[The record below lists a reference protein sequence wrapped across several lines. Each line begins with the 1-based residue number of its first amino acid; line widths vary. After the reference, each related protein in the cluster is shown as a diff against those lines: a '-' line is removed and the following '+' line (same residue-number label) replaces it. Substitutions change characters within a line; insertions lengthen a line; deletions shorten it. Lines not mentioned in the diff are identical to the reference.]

1 MAEKIKPI
9 DATDGLPTISVHFQN
24 YHRQLL
30 GFYPK
35 IPIST
40 KIQDEDQTTFTSYA
54 WGLQPSWYNYCP
66 PGSTGTDMLSGDIYY
81 YSNELASDENFNEDE
96 FVGNISPPKTYV
108 GQYGYRNRS
117 AFNMLQ
123 CSLYSSNASKN
134 LSVCSADF
142 YTGSVV
148 NREHMLVTGYSQP
161 PGGWSDEEAM
171 YYALMYT
178 DDNHIAGSDMT
189 SAIWKIKSGAGYTD
203 CYFDPVGCEL
213 SFAFWDEYKTRFCRL
228 AYQYQTGEAES
239 GAHNRTVG
247 WRVICSYR
255 DNTNTSTSQNPPSA
269 CEYSHNY
276 LSTDGKYLTVGGMNR
291 EIDLVPLRMM
301 LTEKNVDVGGCID
314 VIQRRLCQ
322 SSSEV
327 SPASGITV
335 NTLGEFPVKYCRF
348 LMNGMTSTYKNQSAG
363 LSTFYDYEDSSYYVK
378 EKAGLRARESQG
390 AESWRTTL
398 TPELR
403 RFIPSYRFNYE
414 YYPAGESDAELGYSN
429 RVTYIGKCVIPLN
442 AKISFAYGATATPA
456 TQEELTAIGGDI
468 SFSDYNIFEN
478 RDYVAKNDGEE
489 GQQDYNIHI
498 NSVSGLSVPEWPIIN
513 KSTNFQING
522 NILSFMDNI
531 DLISDSNPN
540 ITQKLFYSGELYGLQ
555 LPTQSVQDPPA
566 YIVSTLD
573 DTETPAALSS
583 FTPQNVLGDGY
594 VQYCM
599 KDPGG
604 SAPNGKISH
613 RVRNLNEIKELYI
626 SEFKESEVLT
636 NDNQASYRVFWHSV
650 VTEQNTTQDI
660 FEQVKIGRIDI
671 KTLNSDSV
679 SGVYSNPSTGGY
691 DIVEATDDAERTD
704 FKCLWATNA
713 SGGSLDEIII
723 EGSSTATGAFNCIY
737 AEQLF
742 ETMVGKTAYETTGNK
757 ERLRTDF
764 FNKVIAPSGQTTPR
778 LSINGYMFSY
788 GTTGIF
794 ADINTKNY
802 SSAKTISNTIESEY
816 GEERTEYT
824 IADEISYECEL
835 YGKLTGTEYDKL
847 VEMVGEDVA
856 KNLKLTLGE
865 GAKSVWYLYI
875 DKTSNDVD
883 PSIKLKILDVK
894 ATDEFG
900 ENWDDINIRD
910 ITENLKRGN
919 GEYGNPTDADM
930 STVMQYLFD
939 DFEKN
944 YYRIKVR
951 FSLYVDGEG
960 MFVDDTGYR
969 VVLGYAAIDSKGES
983 LTIFDPMA
991 NSDTAITR
999 HLPYPNNYDENFS
1012 TLSKN
1017 SGATFLKRNYHYFA
1031 KSNKDD
1037 KWRRDL
1043 DEEEYGSVYV
1053 SMSADGVT
1061 TLSGKPMYENLFSCV
1076 ISGDDA
1082 TISEWAVN
1090 HEDESGVY
1098 QNTFRVWDID
1108 QHEDRSNYAAPT
1120 ITSDRMYYV
1129 ESENEHFRIELGGQS
1144 GKYVNFT
1151 RRHGCYVITKKES
1164 DFYFKMANNEA
1175 IEFWADVQY
1184 RTSGGE
1190 PIDPDM
1196 QDKPQGLYMS
1206 VSDNPD
1212 PTYETFYFSGNDSA
1226 NNICKIY
1233 DIPVKLG
1240 DNWCQMYYKGNGF
1253 EEGKY
1258 SIVFGSINGTP
1269 VDITTDATPV
1279 QISYDNMYGR
1289 VENGVDNRRIHVFI
1303 QKASDDGK
1311 SSDIPN
1317 MYYMLETIRF
1327 IPSGET
1333 YNLVES
1339 YYEANGGFDIGF
1351 KDFEVPT
1358 FSSVIKTIPGELTEG
1373 QNFYIVN
1380 RYKNFGVQPYYT
1392 LANKER
1398 IISDGHNSIELTSVI
1413 TDWRVCCKHNDNVVW
1428 DTGDKY
1434 MKSVFDTAAFIKVTC
1449 EEDDAEIGTMTY
1461 GEVGYQ
1467 LDFVG
1472 QPNFGM
1478 TITVGDVV
1486 RKVYYHD
1493 YKEGEDTI
1501 SGSIH
1506 PINCLTPIY
1515 VTYKKDIV
1523 SIDDDIVLVNNTDNT
1538 IRDPFTQGYYDKFTV
1553 SVLDLGLNW
1562 EIPANESEKRVE
1574 TSFSD
1579 AGEYDSAVYAD
1590 LSTEWQ
1596 KNDEGL
1602 TRIKSIDA
1610 PKLTILVRTTYDER
1624 VTRVLDGYVLKYP
1637 YGLNDILFA
1646 PNEWLTADNL
1656 NLRFEKI
1663 MEDLK
1668 YLKYQTKFYLKPP
1681 TTYGG
1686 YYGDFETV
1694 LDGVRQRQYGYVPN
1708 GDLEI
1713 YRKTNENDSIDDENT
1728 ILKNCKDMCTDGE
1741 NNLYASVGSDIVISN
1756 TAKYGAE
1763 LGRIMPHKI
1772 NEFIESIDR
1781 IEYSENTD
1789 LLYMLC
1795 RKTNKLYIFN
1805 SYKFSRRKQAMNISY
1820 YGEIGGYGGLTANNK
1835 FNYPT
1840 DMCISTTDDGVD
1852 DIWVCDTGNK
1862 AVKRFSIKGQ
1872 WISTI
1877 NLSEIEDDIIGI
1889 CSDFKNQI
1897 HVLTQK
1903 LVYTFTR
1910 DGELK
1915 NIFKLE
1921 DEIKIPLMIRPQ
1933 YQSGFL
1939 YILYEHWVAKYSY
1952 DGKFVARFAENNNL
1966 TYRAIYANSNFD
1978 VYIST
1983 EKNILRYN
1991 DSLVLRELGVTEN
2004 ADKLLWTPEEYR
2016 LNKNENVQDAVIN
2029 TAFQRIYDNI
2039 VMYARCIFGKIV
2051 ELDSEDEEE
2060 RISDLDQSEYQ
2071 KILDAIH
2078 KERIF
2083 VGINELVTVDVIN
2096 RSLKQMYDLLELIL
2110 QSI

>member
-1 MAEKIKPI
+1 MNSVNALKPLVKMLTTKTVDTTECIKILSGGLCNASDYVVP
-9 DATDGLPTISVHFQN
+9 ATGIPAATFGAISVKKCLF
-24 YHRQLL
+24 
-30 GFYPK
+30 
-35 IPIST
+35 
-40 KIQDEDQTTFTSYA
+40 
-54 WGLQPSWYNYCP
+54 
-66 PGSTGTDMLSGDIYY
+66 M
-81 YSNELASDENFNEDE
+81 
-96 FVGNISPPKTYV
+96 
-108 GQYGYRNRS
+108 
-117 AFNMLQ
+117 
-123 CSLYSSNASKN
+123 
-134 LSVCSADF
+134 
-142 YTGSVV
+142 
-148 NREHMLVTGYSQP
+148 
-161 PGGWSDEEAM
+161 
-171 YYALMYT
+171 
-178 DDNHIAGSDMT
+178 
-189 SAIWKIKSGAGYTD
+189 
-203 CYFDPVGCEL
+203 
-213 SFAFWDEYKTRFCRL
+213 
-228 AYQYQTGEAES
+228 
-239 GAHNRTVG
+239 
-247 WRVICSYR
+247 
-255 DNTNTSTSQNPPSA
+255 
-269 CEYSHNY
+269 
-276 LSTDGKYLTVGGMNR
+276 
-291 EIDLVPLRMM
+291 
-301 LTEKNVDVGGCID
+301 
-314 VIQRRLCQ
+314 
-322 SSSEV
+322 
-327 SPASGITV
+327 
-335 NTLGEFPVKYCRF
+335 
-348 LMNGMTSTYKNQSAG
+348 MNGMTSTYKDRPAG
-363 LSTFYDYEDSSYYVK
+363 LSTFYDYEDSSYYIK
-378 EKAGLRARESQG
+378 EKAGLSARESVGGNFAITQ
-390 AESWRTTL
+390 TQ
-398 TPELR
+398 ELNS
-403 RFIPSYRFNYE
+403 FIPSNRFNYE
-414 YYPAGESDAELGYSN
+414 YYPSGNNDAELGYSD
-429 RVTYIGKCVIPLN
+429 RVTYIGKCVIPPN
-442 AKISFAYGATATPA
+442 AKISFAADATPQSATPA
-456 TQEELTAIGGDI
+456 ELIEIGGDL
-468 SFSDYNIFEN
+468 SFSNYNIFEN
-478 RDYVAKNDGEE
+478 RDYVTVNEGEE
-489 GQQDYNIHI
+489 SQQDYKVRV
-498 NSVSGLSVPEWPIIN
+498 NSVSALSVPEWPLIE
-513 KSTNFQING
+513 KSNNFQING

-531 DLISDSNPN
+531 DLISDSDSSV
-540 ITQKLFYSGELYGLQ
+540 TTKLFNSGELYGLQ
-555 LPTQSVQDPPA
+555 LPTQSEQTPPE
-566 YIVSTLD
+566 YILSVID
-573 DTETPAALSS
+573 NEGNTPVLKS
-583 FTPQNVLGDGY
+583 FTPGNITNEGY
-594 VQYCM
+594 VQYCI
-599 KDPGG
+599 KNSGG
-604 SAPNGKISH
+604 TAPDGRIKH
-613 RVRNLNEIKELYI
+613 RVRNLNEIKELKI
-626 SEFKESEVLT
+626 SEFRESEVLT
-636 NDNQASYRVFWHSV
+636 SDNQTSYQVFWHSV
-650 VTEQNTTQDI
+650 INNQDI
-660 FEQVKIGRIDI
+660 YEHIKIGRIDI
-671 KTLNSDSV
+671 KTLNTSEV

-691 DIVEATDDAERTD
+691 DIVPATDERTG
-704 FKCLWATNA
+704 FKCLWVMNTD
-713 SGGSLDEIII
+713 GGHLDEIII
-723 EGSSTATGAFNCIY
+723 EGSNTTEGAFNCIY

-742 ETMVGKTAYETTGNK
+742 ETMVGKTAYETAGNK
-757 ERLRTDF
+757 AKLDDF
-764 FNKVIAPSGQTTPR
+764 FSHVIAPEGQAPR

-802 SSAKTISNTIESEY
+802 SSAKPISTTIELEY

-835 YGKLTGTEYDKL
+835 YGKLTGDEYTKL
-847 VEMVGEDVA
+847 VSMVGQQVA
-856 KNLKLTLGE
+856 DSLKMTLGE

-910 ITENLKRGN
+910 ITESLKRGN

-1012 TLSKN
+1012 TPSRN

-1031 KSNKDD
+1031 KSNRDD

-1043 DEEEYGSVYV
+1043 DEEEYGRVYV
-1053 SMSADGVT
+1053 SMCDDGVT
-1061 TLSGKPMYENLFSCV
+1061 TLLSGKPMYENLFSCV
-1076 ISGDDA
+1076 INGDDA

-1108 QHEDRSNYAAPT
+1108 QYEDRSSAYAAPT

-1164 DFYFKMANNEA
+1164 DFYFKMANDEA

-1184 RTSGGE
+1184 RIPQGGA
-1190 PIDPDM
+1190 
-1196 QDKPQGLYMS
+1196 QGLYVS
-1206 VSDNPD
+1206 VGSADVHD
-1212 PTYETFYFSGNDSA
+1212 DEIYSFSGNYADSLMQ
-1226 NNICKIY
+1226 IY
-1233 DIPVKLG
+1233 DIPVALG
-1240 DNWCQMYYKGNGF
+1240 DNWCQLYYKGENIIN
-1253 EEGKY
+1253 GKY
-1258 SIVFGSINGTP
+1258 TIIFGSINGTP
-1269 VDITTDATPV
+1269 VDITTDTTPV

-1289 VENGVDNRRIHVFI
+1289 VESGVDNRRIHVFI

-1317 MYYMLETIRF
+1317 MYYMLETIPF

-1333 YNLVES
+1333 YTLVES

-1351 KDFEVPT
+1351 KDFEVPI
-1358 FSSVIKTIPGELTEG
+1358 FKNDIKTIPGELTAN
-1373 QNFYIVN
+1373 QDFYIVN

-1392 LANKER
+1392 LANDER

-1434 MKSVFDTAAFIKVTC
+1434 MKSVFDTAAFMKVTC

-1553 SVLDLGLNW
+1553 SVFDLGLNW
-1562 EIPANESEKRVE
+1562 EIPANESEKRFE

-1590 LSTEWQ
+1590 LSTEW
-1596 KNDEGL
+1596 KRNDEGL

-1610 PKLTILVRTTYDER
+1610 PKLTILIRTTYDER

-1872 WISTI
+1872 WVSTI

-2004 ADKLLWTPEEYR
+2004 ADKLLWTSEEYR

-2051 ELDSEDEEE
+2051 ELDSENEEE